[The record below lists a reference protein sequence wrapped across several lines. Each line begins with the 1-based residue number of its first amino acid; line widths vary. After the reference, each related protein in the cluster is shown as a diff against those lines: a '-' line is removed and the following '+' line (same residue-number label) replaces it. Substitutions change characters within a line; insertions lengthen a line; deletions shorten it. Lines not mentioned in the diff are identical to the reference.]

1 MNRMRKNK
9 AAVLIIFL
17 GLLLLM
23 AGIWRGEFALVPVS
37 YTHLDVYKR
46 QISELVM
53 IFSFLNLSVWIM
65 RAFLTLA
72 LMAPVLSGATVV
84 SITE

>member
-23 AGIWRGEFALVPVS
+23 AGIWRGEFALVLHRGV
-37 YTHLDVYKR
+37 TICLEC
-46 QISELVM
+46 IGL
-53 IFSFLNLSVWIM
+53 
-65 RAFLTLA
+65 
-72 LMAPVLSGATVV
+72 G
-84 SITE
+84 